1 MKQRLQRSRFS
12 CCSSSANGKIIY
24 PTLKPKLNATKRMKS
39 KAPNSDSHTQCDQ
52 ELVEM
57 KKL

>member
-39 KAPNSDSHTQCDQ
+39 KAPNSATQCEQ
-52 ELVEM
+52 EPVEM
-57 KKL
+57 KTL